1 MKFDLGTCD
10 LSSEEGEKQEHFEL
24 GKHNS
29 EKLDMYLRI
38 DAQAAIVGQLKES
51 IVVVG
56 LMVSSDS
63 FE

>member
-10 LSSEEGEKQEHFEL
+10 LSSEEDEKQEHFEL
-24 GKHNS
+24 GKHNWK
-29 EKLDMYLRI
+29 KLDIHLRI
-38 DAQAAIVGQLKES
+38 YAQAAIVGQLKES
-51 IVVVG
+51 IVVIG